1 MPSEALPLALTQIV
15 PIVAIIITVIS
26 AYYVY
31 RQKRA
36 LYPSAKTLLFFVHV
50 LFVVVL
56 IAEFLRPLESP
67 SQTFFQAYAMGAT
80 ILVLWDVVLL
90 TAIAL
95 IVYSAPLGHGL
106 SKGVISDILRDK
118 KHFALLM
125 VLVGYVV
132 FLSLYVAIFQ
142 PFTIEPITN
151 IFGLNV
157 YTSKFSSLVL
167 LLIFPILLYFI
178 VYPTTLLVLA
188 ARKMTDR
195 SIQRSLIV
203 LPINWTCIGVELL
216 LFNGYLV
223 NVGIDAISVSYL
235 IAALAFAVTAAIFR
249 RTSFLSVLFEPVERQ
264 MNQIAEFP
272 FSTALGMENSS
283 LVNNSVLFEVDPAV
297 PYETGVRDFVK
308 EFSTNNYTTFVFT
321 SRGSPI
327 YNALYTFKGTR
338 FYILTSKVSYPK
350 PIAESSTEILVP
362 LHDLSI
368 LLDLMDKTVASS
380 KEGAPIVIIYDNL
393 SDIILFS
400 GFESCYKFVK
410 QANEILSD
418 SKVASLFLL
427 TENAHEEKSVNLIK
441 SLFHIHVSFGPEGM
455 KLARSSVRLARP

>member
-1 MPSEALPLALTQIV
+1 MSSDELSLVLTQVV
-15 PIVAIIITVIS
+15 PTVAIIITVIS
-26 AYYVY
+26 GYYVY
-31 RQKRA
+31 RQKKA

-50 LFVVVL
+50 LFIGVL
-56 IAEFLRPLESP
+56 MAEFLRPLES
-67 SQTFFQAYAMGAT
+67 SSKSFFQVYAMGAT

-95 IVYSAPLGHGL
+95 IVYTAPLGHGL
-106 SKGVISDILRDK
+106 SKGVLSDILRDK
-118 KHFALLM
+118 KHFALLL
-125 VLVGYVV
+125 VLVGYVL

-142 PFTIEPITN
+142 PFTVEPIVN
-151 IFGLNV
+151 IFGLDV
-157 YTSKFSSLVL
+157 YTTKFSPLVL
-167 LLIFPILLYFI
+167 SLIFPILLYFI
-178 VYPTTLLVLA
+178 VYPSVLFVLA

-195 SIQRSLIV
+195 SIQWSLIV
-203 LPINWTCIGVELL
+203 LPINWICIGVELL

-223 NVGIDAISVSYL
+223 NLGVDAISVSYL
-235 IAALAFAVTAAIFR
+235 IAALAFSVTAAIFR

-272 FSTALGMENSS
+272 FSSALGIENSS

-297 PYETGVRDFVK
+297 PYEAGVRDFVK
-308 EFSTNNYTTFVFT
+308 EFLTNNYATFVFT
-321 SRGSPI
+321 SRGSPT
-327 YNALYTFKGTR
+327 YNALYAFKGTR

-350 PIAESSTEILVP
+350 PIAESTTEILVP

-380 KEGAPIVIIYDNL
+380 KEGTPVVIIYDNL

-418 SKVASLFLL
+418 SKAASLFLL
-427 TENAHEEKSVNLIK
+427 TANAHEEKSVNLIK
-441 SLFHIHVSFGPEGM
+441 SLFHIHVSYGPSGM
-455 KLARSSVRLARP
+455 KLARGRVSLA